1 MFEQSVAVENFFLRD
16 VKKLDESSRWIMED
30 APERRD
36 SARSVDLLQ
45 TVLAAE
51 IVCVLRYTMIS
62 VSQDALR
69 NDWLGT
75 EFQAQA
81 NDERRHMMMI
91 AKRIE
96 ELGGTPNFNPPG
108 VVSGV
113 AALGRNEGSFA
124 VRVAQNLTAER
135 CVIEHYRR
143 LATYFEPHDPET
155 AKLLWDILQ
164 EEEDHSSDMQ
174 DLLVVTV

>member
-1 MFEQSVAVENFFLRD
+1 MFEQTVVVENFFLRD
-16 VKKLDESSRWIMED
+16 VKALEQNSQRILEH
-30 APERRD
+30 APNRRD
-36 SARSVDLLQ
+36 AALSVDLLQ
-45 TVLAAE
+45 TLLAAE

-62 VSQDALR
+62 VSQDGLR

-108 VVSGV
+108 LVSGV
-113 AALGRNEGSFA
+113 AALGRCEGSLA
-124 VRVAQNLTAER
+124 ARVAQNLSAER
-135 CVIEHYRR
+135 CVIENYRR
-143 LATYFEPHDPET
+143 LAAFFSQHDPET
-155 AKLLWDILQ
+155 SRLLQNILQ
-164 EEEDHSSDMQ
+164 DEEDHSSDME
-174 DLLVVTV
+174 DLLVVSV

>member
-1 MFEQSVAVENFFLRD
+1 MFEQSVVVENFFLRD
-16 VKKLDESSRWIMED
+16 VKALQESSRCILED
-30 APERRD
+30 APD
-36 SARSVDLLQ
+36 QKPVTVSVELLQ
-45 TVLAAE
+45 TLLAAE

-113 AALGRNEGSFA
+113 AALGRNDGSFA
-124 VRVAQNLTAER
+124 IRVAQNLTAER
-135 CVIEHYRR
+135 CVIEHYRH
-143 LATYFEPHDPET
+143 LVAFFDQHDPET
-155 AKLLWDILQ
+155 SRILRDILQ
-164 EEEDHSSDMQ
+164 DEEDHSNDMQ
-174 DLLVVTV
+174 DLLIVAV

>member
-1 MFEQSVAVENFFLRD
+1 MFEQSVVVENFFLRD
-16 VKKLDESSRWIMED
+16 VKALEESGSWILED
-30 APERRD
+30 APNRQD
-36 SARSVDLLQ
+36 AALSVDLLQ
-45 TVLAAE
+45 TLLAAE

-69 NDWLGT
+69 NEWLGI

-96 ELGGTPNFNPPG
+96 ELGGTPNFSPPG

-113 AALGRNEGSFA
+113 AALGRCEGSFA

-135 CVIEHYRR
+135 CVIENYRR
-143 LATYFEPHDPET
+143 LVAFFDRHDPET
-155 AKLLWDILQ
+155 SRILQDILQ
-164 EEEDHSSDMQ
+164 DEEDHSNDMQ
-174 DLLVVTV
+174 DLLIVTV